1 MRPFIWCKTRG
12 VNQGA
17 PEKCGLKAL
26 WKWATKT
33 FFFFRHLLRLF
44 KNRHI
49 VITYVMSYT
58 GYVSLV
64 KILLKSEL
72 IRAHLSLFRLFS
84 AYLRLLIGAH
94 LGLFSGDIG
103 SF

>member
-1 MRPFIWCKTRG
+1 MWPKSFMKMG
-12 VNQGA
+12 YKNV
-17 PEKCGLKAL
+17 
-26 WKWATKT
+26 
-33 FFFFRHLLRLF
+33 FFFRHLLRLF

-49 VITYVMSYT
+49 VITYIMSYT

-84 AYLRLLIGAH
+84 AYLGLLIGAH
-94 LGLFSGDIG
+94 LGLF
-103 SF
+103 